1 MVHGALKPTSIII
14 VTYSSCALFYHRI
27 HEGVETMFNNN
38 LRFPHYILLRV
49 FCFSDFHS
57 RWNQRMPVIS
67 EIEFQRNSILVL
79 EVITENDFGIVYKFE
94 TISTDVLY
102 VIFNNNFYDRSYE
115 KKQKMLNC
123 VEEKR

>member
-1 MVHGALKPTSIII
+1 MS
-14 VTYSSCALFYHRI
+14 
-27 HEGVETMFNNN
+27 
-38 LRFPHYILLRV
+38 
-49 FCFSDFHS
+49 
-57 RWNQRMPVIS
+57 VIS
-67 EIEFQRNSILVL
+67 KIEFQRNPILVL

-102 VIFNNNFYDRSYE
+102 VIFNNNFYHRSYE